1 MEVTYGIYCGVQ
13 SPWTLPGVLEVPEQ
27 FKNASLLDVSF
38 VSSSGNSRSPG
49 ELAQEGK
56 QRVRFH
62 RAASASRNDRTR
74 ESNVSIEE
82 SDEEGSEVGPFGQS

>member
-1 MEVTYGIYCGVQ
+1 MDTSWDTGSWKSQ
-13 SPWTLPGVLEVPEQ
+13 SSSRMHL
-27 FKNASLLDVSF
+27 
-38 VSSSGNSRSPG
+38 SSGNSRSPG

-74 ESNVSIEE
+74 ESNVSIEG